1 MYTCKA
7 SEEDQKAI
15 WNNLNVTWEELDA
28 KITAIK
34 PELNNMSAY
43 CVSKASVALYASIV
57 ANKYPNI
64 KSSTAEPGVVDTA
77 IVADFTRAKVST
89 EVGTTSI
96 RHCLFAELKGNGWFY
111 GCDGLRSPLLTER
124 NGGDPEYDGN

>member
-89 EVGTTSI
+89 
-96 RHCLFAELKGNGWFY
+96 
-111 GCDGLRSPLLTER
+111 D
-124 NGGDPEYDGN
+124 